1 MSHSTPLLKPMAPD
15 ALLRRPA
22 AVPPAQ
28 APAPVMP
35 PVAEVLP
42 EELPAEEPAF
52 VLPPEYAQP
61 PAYCAPPIQ
70 PDALTAEPEAE
81 LDALL
86 EAFPEEEDEELIG
99 PDFMPTERMPEPVN
113 VPLYDLT
120 LPPKKRSLRW
130 IAVVFAL
137 LVFAALCTLGYK
149 KGAELLELWDQR
161 EVLWN
166 RLIEMLKAKMP

>member
-15 ALLRRPA
+15 ALLRCPA

-28 APAPVMP
+28 APAPAAA
-35 PVAEVLP
+35 PVPEILP

-52 VLPPEYAQP
+52 VLPPEYAEP
-61 PAYCAPPIQ
+61 PAYCALPIQ
-70 PDALTAEPEAE
+70 PDAPTAEPEA
-81 LDALL
+81 DIFP
-86 EAFPEEEDEELIG
+86 EAIPEEEDEELIG

-137 LVFAALCTLGYK
+137 LLFAALCTLGYQN
-149 KGAELLELWDQR
+149 GAELLKLWDQR
-161 EVLWN
+161 GELWS
-166 RLIEMLKAKMP
+166 RMMTMIKSQLS